1 MGVDGGRRARA
12 KRPMALN
19 PTPRATRHTIN
30 WTTWPLIGAAGT
42 SGGVVGSYPAVRV
55 RWSAHKNGC
64 MVQVTPPPH
73 VVGHPL
79 RKEDVCPPPPP
90 PSLGLPLGSKNDA
103 PPPPPVKVMSFA
115 HPPPPAE

>member
-12 KRPMALN
+12 KRRMVLN

-64 MVQVTPPPH
+64 MVQVTPPPPM
-73 VVGHPL
+73 PL
-79 RKEDVCPPPPP
+79 GTPFGKKTYAPLPPRRRWASHSEVRMMPPPL
-90 PSLGLPLGSKNDA
+90 PSK
-103 PPPPPVKVMSFA
+103 
-115 HPPPPAE
+115 